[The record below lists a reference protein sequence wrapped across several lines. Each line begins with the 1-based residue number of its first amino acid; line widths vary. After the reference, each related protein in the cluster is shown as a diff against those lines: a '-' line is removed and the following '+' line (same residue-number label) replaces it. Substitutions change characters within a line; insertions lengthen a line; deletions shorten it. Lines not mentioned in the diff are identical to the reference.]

1 MNKESVHEE
10 SLASLVSSLQ
20 HDLTRLVDA
29 EKALAREEI
38 NGKLREIK
46 KEAILLA
53 GGAVLGGL
61 VVLCLVTASILA
73 LATLMA
79 PALAALLVGGGLGVI
94 AAIFLTTFRSRNQ
107 DLDPV
112 PRETV
117 ANIKRDVRAVRE
129 AVR

>member
-10 SLASLVSSLQ
+10 SLASLVNSLQ

-79 PALAALLVGGGLGVI
+79 PALAALVVGGGLGVI
-94 AAIFLTTFRSRNQ
+94 AAIFLTTFRARNQ
-107 DLDPV
+107 NLDPV